1 MRIALI
7 EPDLR
12 HAEIVSRL
20 LLAGGHACHHFR
32 ASAPFVASAENVFF
46 DLLVT
51 DAFCGDAA
59 AEDVIP
65 RVRRVL
71 PGLPVVVLM
80 TTPRESE
87 LVAMLQAGAD
97 DCLSK
102 PVRGPET
109 LARIDALMRRAGI
122 RRPRNHVREM
132 FGEYAFDSGRAIVSF
147 RGQNVTLTPK
157 ELQFALLLFTNMSR
171 PVSRAHILETVWSR
185 RRDVRS
191 RTLDTHASR
200 IRTKLE
206 LRPEF
211 GYTLMPLYGYGY
223 RLDQIPI
230 EKPDSADKAGLNE
243 RIVET
248 L

>member
-7 EPDLR
+7 EPDHR
-12 HAEIVSRL
+12 HAELVGRL
-20 LLAGGHACHHFR
+20 LLAGGHACHHFS
-32 ASAPFVASAENVFF
+32 ASAPFLAGAASEFF
-46 DLLVT
+46 DLLLT

-59 AEDVIP
+59 AEDVIAQA
-65 RVRRVL
+65 REVL
-71 PGLPVVVLM
+71 PGLPAIVLM
-80 TTPRESE
+80 ISPRESE
-87 LVAMLQAGAD
+87 LVAALQAGAD

-102 PVRGPET
+102 PARGPEM
-109 LARIDALMRRAGI
+109 LARIEALMRRAGV
-122 RRPRNHVREM
+122 RRPRNRAREL
-132 FGEYAFDSGRAIVSF
+132 FGQYAFDAGRSVVSF
-147 RGQNVTLTPK
+147 RGQSVTLTPK

-185 RRDVRS
+185 RRDVKS

-211 GYTLMPLYGYGY
+211 GYTLTPLYGYGY
-223 RLDQIPI
+223 RLDQIPV
-230 EKPDSADKAGLNE
+230 ENTDSADKAAANE
-243 RIVET
+243 RFVET

>member
-12 HAEIVSRL
+12 HAEIVGRL
-20 LLAGGHACHHFR
+20 LFAGGHACHHFS
-32 ASAPFVASAENVFF
+32 ASAPFLAGAAREFF

-59 AEDVIP
+59 AEDVIA
-65 RVRRVL
+65 RVREVL

-80 TTPRESE
+80 TSPRESE
-87 LVAMLQAGAD
+87 LVATLQAGAD
-97 DCLSK
+97 DCLAK
-102 PVRGPET
+102 PARGPEM

-122 RRPRNHVREM
+122 RRPRNRAREL
-132 FGEYAFDSGRAIVSF
+132 FGEYAFDAGRSVVTF
-147 RGQNVTLTPK
+147 RGQSVALTPK

-171 PVSRAHILETVWSR
+171 AVSRAHILETVWSR

-211 GYTLMPLYGYGY
+211 GYTLVPLYGYGY
-223 RLDQIPI
+223 RLDQIPV
-230 EKPDSADKAGLNE
+230 EKADGADKAPANE
-243 RIVET
+243 RFVET

>member
-1 MRIALI
+1 MRIAPI

-12 HAEIVSRL
+12 HAEIVGRL
-20 LLAGGHACHHFR
+20 LFAGGHACHHFS
-32 ASAPFVASAENVFF
+32 ASAPFLAGAAREFF

-59 AEDVIP
+59 AEDVIA
-65 RVRRVL
+65 RVREVL

-80 TTPRESE
+80 TSPRESE
-87 LVAMLQAGAD
+87 LVATLQAGAD

-102 PVRGPET
+102 PARGPEM

-122 RRPRNHVREM
+122 RRPRNRAREM
-132 FGEYAFDSGRAIVSF
+132 FGEYAFDTGRSVVTF
-147 RGQNVTLTPK
+147 RGQSV
-157 ELQFALLLFTNMSR
+157 A
-171 PVSRAHILETVWSR
+171 ILETVWSR
-185 RRDVRS
+185 RRDVKS

-211 GYTLMPLYGYGY
+211 GYTLVPLYGYGY
-223 RLDQIPI
+223 RLDQIPV
-230 EKPDSADKAGLNE
+230 EKPDGAVRPRPMKDSWKRYNIGPNHSPNTSPCKAVASPCNS
-243 RIVET
+243 
-248 L
+248 

>member
-12 HAEIVSRL
+12 HAEIVGRL
-20 LLAGGHACHHFR
+20 LLAGGHACHHYPS
-32 ASAPFVASAENVFF
+32 SAPFLAGAENEFF

-51 DAFCGDAA
+51 DSFCGDAA
-59 AEDVIP
+59 AEDVIA
-65 RVRRVL
+65 RARKVL
-71 PGLPVVVLM
+71 PGLPVVTLM
-80 TTPRESE
+80 TAPRESE
-87 LVAMLQAGAD
+87 LVAILQAGAD

-102 PVRGPET
+102 PVRGPEM
-109 LARIDALMRRAGI
+109 LARIEALLRRAGI
-122 RRPRNHVREM
+122 RRPRNRAREM
-132 FGEYAFDSGRAIVSF
+132 FGEYAFDAGRSIVSF
-147 RGQNVTLTPK
+147 RGRSITLTPK
-157 ELQFALLLFTNMSR
+157 ELQFALLLFMNMSR

-185 RRDVRS
+185 RRDVKS

-211 GYTLMPLYGYGY
+211 GYTLTPLYGYGY
-223 RLDQIPI
+223 RLDPIPVD
-230 EKPDSADKAGLNE
+230 KPDSADKPTPTE

>member
-20 LLAGGHACHHFR
+20 LLAGGHACHHFPS
-32 ASAPFVASAENVFF
+32 SAPFLAGAENEFF

-59 AEDVIP
+59 AEDVIA
-65 RVRRVL
+65 RVRLIL
-71 PGLPVVVLM
+71 PGLPVIAMM
-80 TTPRESE
+80 TMPRESE

-109 LARIDALMRRAGI
+109 LARIEALMRRAGI
-122 RRPRNHVREM
+122 RRPRNRAREM
-132 FGEYAFDSGRAIVSF
+132 FGEYAFDSGRSIVFF
-147 RGQNVTLTPK
+147 RGQTITLTPK
-157 ELQFALLLFTNMSR
+157 ELQFSLLLFTNMGR

-185 RRDVRS
+185 RRDVKS

-206 LRPEF
+206 LRPET
-211 GYTLMPLYGYGY
+211 GYTLTPLYGYGY
-223 RLDQIPI
+223 RLDQIPV
-230 EKPDSADKAGLNE
+230 ENTDNADKPAPTE
-243 RIVET
+243 RIAET